1 MKAENTLKRA
11 RFVNGKGLLLNLM
24 LTVFKLGAGFFGNST
39 ALLADAVRSFQDF
52 TAESTKLLDRRIALK
67 PEDVSHNY
75 GHGKVATI
83 FMGAWAV
90 MLLLA
95 GFHVL
100 SQGTGELIIFIK
112 GQDPISPGISAFFAA
127 ALSPLSKGILLRFNR
142 EEKGQLHTC
151 GKRPVKYIPFSEE
164 IFFSGCV
171 LLGIGCTF
179 LPGRGWAAADCLA
192 AVILSLFIL
201 KSSAKVLYG
210 TADELI
216 EASLDEESNRNIRKI
231 ISETEGVISCRELKT
246 RRIGKSI
253 AINVS
258 ISVEDSLNIGEAAG
272 ISGRVEKRL
281 KAAYGEETYT
291 LIKAEPDHG
300 RKCPFRSI
308 SRPSEK
314 GMGKTLISK
323 N

>member
-1 MKAENTLKRA
+1 
-11 RFVNGKGLLLNLM
+11 
-24 LTVFKLGAGFFGNST
+24 
-39 ALLADAVRSFQDF
+39 
-52 TAESTKLLDRRIALK
+52 
-67 PEDVSHNY
+67 
-75 GHGKVATI
+75 
-83 FMGAWAV
+83 MGVWAV

-95 GFHVL
+95 GFQVL

-112 GQDPISPGISAFFAA
+112 GENPISPGISAFFAA
-127 ALSPLSKGILLRFNR
+127 ALSPLSKGILLRYEK
-142 EEKGQLHTC
+142 EEKRQLYPY
-151 GKRPVKYIPFSEE
+151 GKRPLKYISLREE

-179 LPGRGWAAADCLA
+179 LPGRGWAATDSLA

-210 TADELI
+210 TANELI
-216 EASLDEESNRNIRKI
+216 EASLDEESNRDIRKI

-258 ISVEDSLNIGEAAG
+258 ISVKESLNIREAAE
-272 ISGRVEKRL
+272 ISSRVEKRL
-281 KAAYGEETYT
+281 KATYGEETYA
-291 LIKAEPDHG
+291 LIKAEPYQERNCSF
-300 RKCPFRSI
+300 RKI
-308 SRPSEK
+308 SRTAEK
-314 GMGKTLISK
+314 GRIKTLISE